1 MTSFIKIYF
10 LMFGGKELCIKL
22 PKEYQLLLIEK
33 FFITIE
39 LLYWREIINNQQYC
53 NNILRYFMQVT
64 TAKKKPVMKNHEPTR
79 YWEKS

>member
-39 LLYWREIINNQQYC
+39 LLY
-53 NNILRYFMQVT
+53 
-64 TAKKKPVMKNHEPTR
+64 
-79 YWEKS
+79 